1 MKLFPVSLVSYQ
13 GVQDFPGGG
22 RLIFFLES
30 VQFILERYILKLAF
44 PHDKALPCI
53 LPRRTKLQFKIIIEE
68 DPVPI
73 ASAQQYHIYI
83 IQIFI
88 YIFLRESSWK
98 MGSKTLQI
106 AQLTRNLGSMLQ
118 YP

>member
-1 MKLFPVSLVSYQ
+1 MYT
-13 GVQDFPGGG
+13 
-22 RLIFFLES
+22 
-30 VQFILERYILKLAF
+30 
-44 PHDKALPCI
+44 
-53 LPRRTKLQFKIIIEE
+53 PRRTKLQFKMLFEE

-73 ASAQQYHIYI
+73 PRAQQCHIYI

-88 YIFLRESSWK
+88 YIFLRERSQK
-98 MGSKTLQI
+98 MCSKTHQI